1 MNGMNQLYSF
11 VKANAKTQCNNNR
24 PLSLFA
30 IRFPLPSTSERLPAS
45 QSFCSNSH
53 PMELQPPH
61 FPFVF
66 FTYRVA
72 KPAYSDPL
80 FISILAIFNFLHL
93 FSLPPAHPPHVPL
106 EKFFFLCHLSV
117 TLCHT
122 KIKYQIKL
130 PLTSHCTHPPTP
142 TPSLK
147 YTLNW
152 FSKRNEFFENVC
164 K

>member
-1 MNGMNQLYSF
+1 MNQLYSF

-106 EKFFFLCHLSV
+106 EKFFFSLSSFCNFMSYKNKV
-117 TLCHT
+117 SNKTPPHFSLHSPPNPHPLSE
-122 KIKYQIKL
+122 IYFKL
-130 PLTSHCTHPPTP
+130 V
-142 TPSLK
+142 LK
-147 YTLNW
+147 
-152 FSKRNEFFENVC
+152 K